1 MRRWLAVLAG
11 LVLVVGAALPVTA
24 ADAREPREPRK
35 PGETR
40 SGSEG
45 DDAGS
50 EGDDGGPR
58 ARSGNASASN
68 SANVVGGRG
77 HVSQSTSVE
86 TGDVVVGGTVRG
98 TDDGR
103 GTTSNVQTGGEAT
116 PEPTPRPTP
125 RGPQPTPTDD
135 AVSGEPI
142 DADPIAG
149 EADGAGPDLGTWV
162 MAALMLLGIGL
173 VFRKLPESD
182 SS

>member
-1 MRRWLAVLAG
+1 MRRRLAVLAG
-11 LVLVVGAALPVTA
+11 LALVVGAVLPVTA

-40 SGSEG
+40 S
-45 DDAGS
+45 GS

-103 GTTSNVQTGGEAT
+103 GTSNVQTGGEAT

-125 RGPQPTPTDD
+125 RGPEPTPTDD
-135 AVSGEPI
+135 VVSGEPI
-142 DADPIAG
+142 DADPTAG
-149 EADGAGPDLGTWV
+149 DADGAGPDLGTWI
-162 MAALMLLGIGL
+162 MAGLMLLGIGL
-173 VFRKLPESD
+173 VFRKLPESR